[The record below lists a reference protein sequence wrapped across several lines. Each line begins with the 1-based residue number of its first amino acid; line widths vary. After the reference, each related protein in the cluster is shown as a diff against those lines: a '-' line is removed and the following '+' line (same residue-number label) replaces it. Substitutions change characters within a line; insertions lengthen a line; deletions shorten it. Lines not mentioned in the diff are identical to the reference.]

1 MSFFLNKLNDGNDGK
16 TKIDDEK
23 KMEYETKGT
32 NALFYFYLRNKVRSH
47 VAFGLRKRRRKKKNE
62 QIIIRRY

>member
-32 NALFYFYLRNKVRSH
+32 KCAVLFLFK
-47 VAFGLRKRRRKKKNE
+47 E
-62 QIIIRRY
+62 

>member
-23 KMEYETKGT
+23 KWNMKQKVQ

-47 VAFGLRKRRRKKKNE
+47 IAFGLRKRRRKKKNE